1 MRLWVTLTSYF
12 QLGVCQ
18 CQSQNLSPGSQG
30 FLSPPSPFVLAP
42 GAGPGTWQCLVNIGG
57 VKGRPQRRSCSDLH
71 MLGRILTGSLE
82 GGGLLPRTVM
92 GGKVR
97 ERSTLGLKLQLRRAS
112 LGVKDSVPGVG
123 NSGCVQDPGGEGD
136 QSTPDL
142 TGQGELYPESEG
154 PTFLSTHSA
163 AMQTGRL
170 GVGANEQLCRAAALG
185 AMG

>member
-1 MRLWVTLTSYF
+1 MTSYF
-12 QLGVCQ
+12 QVGVCQ

-82 GGGLLPRTVM
+82 GEGLLPRTVM

-97 ERSTLGLKLQLRRAS
+97 ERGTLGLKLQLRPAS
-112 LGVKDSVPGVG
+112 LGVKDSAPGVG
-123 NSGCVQDPGGEGD
+123 NSGCVQEPGGGGERD

-142 TGQGELYPESEG
+142 TGQGELYSES
-154 PTFLSTHSA
+154 TFLSTHSA

-170 GVGANEQLCRAAALG
+170 GVGASGQLCWAAALG